1 MVIRYNRKLC
11 ENDRKTNVP
20 ISVPAIYPIIV
31 PNWNG
36 LWTELSM
43 IIGSLLSFAAS
54 DAVTSRKAN
63 DTS

>member
-1 MVIRYNRKLC
+1 MERNSKFYRKLC
-11 ENDRKTNVP
+11 ENNRKTNVP

-31 PNWNG
+31 PDNIVDFQ
-36 LWTELSM
+36 LDD
-43 IIGSLLSFAAS
+43 LLSFAAS

>member
-31 PNWNG
+31 PDWNG
-36 LWTELSM
+36 LWTE
-43 IIGSLLSFAAS
+43 LLSFAAS